1 MMDAAAFAEKVAHG
15 QLSMLPRDWRPPA
28 FLLRGMMLTTD
39 NQECRGVTLDQILA
53 LRASQMAQDGQEAAE
68 PQSENP
74 LLLGKGSSDDTDVGI
89 GPQAAQEAPEASG
102 GHIPAPEPATPATEA
117 PSPALTASDAERQ
130 AALAELEAL
139 AARNA
144 EAAAEIERL
153 THGLEDAKRG
163 IGSGGL
169 AMTMSLR
176 KLMARHNVQAL
187 RLPPLPLA
195 EPVDAPSVRIRGI
208 AATSDIDLDRTRFLR
223 DCWPKLVRGRSSLWS
238 VTISAA
244 KSERSTRSMSI

>member
-117 PSPALTASDAERQ
+117 PSPALTASDADRA
-130 AALAELEAL
+130 AALAELGRFPPGTQKRRPRSSAWPASSRTPVKAL
-139 AARNA
+139 AAAGWR
-144 EAAAEIERL
+144 
-153 THGLEDAKRG
+153 
-163 IGSGGL
+163 
-169 AMTMSLR
+169 
-176 KLMARHNVQAL
+176 
-187 RLPPLPLA
+187 
-195 EPVDAPSVRIRGI
+195 
-208 AATSDIDLDRTRFLR
+208 
-223 DCWPKLVRGRSSLWS
+223 
-238 VTISAA
+238 
-244 KSERSTRSMSI
+244 